1 MLSNRHVA
9 AALALAVVLVPLA
22 GCADGSLSGDDGQ
35 RYGIGQTVEL
45 GQENTTIA
53 VTVDEFRF
61 AGSYD
66 AADGSGGTRTVTAPD
81 GEQFL
86 FVKVTVENVG
96 GEDGATPAV
105 AVRPRN
111 STASDPDGA
120 PTWATDGLYRSIRP
134 LSVGESKT
142 GWVRATV
149 ADNVT
154 EADAEVAFSTDI
166 LVTSGEYRW
175 LLVPDDDGE

>member
-1 MLSNRHVA
+1 MQSNRHVA
-9 AALALAVVLVPLA
+9 IALTLVVLVALA
-22 GCADGSLSGDDGQ
+22 GCTDDFGGGSEES
-35 RYGIGQTVEL
+35 YGIGETAEL

-53 VTVDEFRF
+53 VTVDDYRF
-61 AGSYD
+61 ADAYD
-66 AADGSGGTRTVTAPD
+66 AADDSGGTRTVTAPN

-96 GEDGATPAV
+96 NEDGATPAV

-111 STASDPDGA
+111 STATDPDGA

-134 LSVGESKT
+134 LPTDESRT

-149 ADNVT
+149 AGNVT
-154 EADAEVAFSTDI
+154 AADVEVAFSTDI
-166 LVTSGEYRW
+166 LVTSGEYKW
-175 LLVPDDDGE
+175 LLVEDDEEE

>member
-1 MLSNRHVA
+1 MQANRYVA
-9 AALALAVVLVPLA
+9 VALALVVLVPLA
-22 GCADGSLSGDDGQ
+22 GCTDDFGGGSEES
-35 RYGIGQTVEL
+35 YGIGETVEL

-53 VTVDEFRF
+53 VTVDDYRF
-61 AGSYD
+61 AGSYE
-66 AADGSGGTRTVTAPD
+66 ASDGSGGIRTVTAPN

-86 FVKVTVENVG
+86 FVRVTVENVG
-96 GEDGATPAV
+96 SEDGATPAV

-111 STASDPDGA
+111 SSATDPDGA
-120 PTWATDGLYRSIRP
+120 PTWATDGLYRSIRSLP
-134 LSVGESKT
+134 TGESRT

-149 ADNVT
+149 ADDVT

-175 LLVPDDDGE
+175 LLVEDDGEE